1 MAKIA
6 KGVINGTG
14 RELTV
19 VAGSQSSNYD
29 ATAQLLQCEG
39 INETDAIGLGPYFNG
54 YNILPD
60 PDADLDLVLETYE
73 NEVSTALQRVR
84 EHKAVLRGT
93 HFKLLA
99 YEAGPAGE
107 GDGSADD
114 LAIQA
119 HRNSKMKDI
128 LAKYLQALDQ
138 EFDLMV
144 YFASCGRPSRYG
156 SWGMIEAMDQP
167 REAAVKYQGVQNFL
181 ANRTQP
187 LPSSCQYEEPDCA
200 SADGCSGPRKFKV
213 QKPHKPHTCAR
224 ALGKL
229 LKCIFASAPGK
240 GLCGADDVC
249 YCYRG
254 YSGTSCLDA
263 SFTDYSSCG
272 YRCTFAQGLCQV
284 SAACLCLLC
293 FAVSGMSTPCA
304 R

>member
-1 MAKIA
+1 MARIA
-6 KGVINGTG
+6 KAVINGTG

-73 NEVSTALQRVR
+73 NEVSTSLQRVR

-167 REAAVKYQGVQNFL
+167 REAAVKYQAVQNFL

-200 SADGCSGPRKFKV
+200 GADGCSGPGKFMSRMSHILAHV
-213 QKPHKPHTCAR
+213 HLSNCPS
-224 ALGKL
+224 GN
-229 LKCIFASAPGK
+229 CISAPGK

-272 YRCTFAQGLCQV
+272 YRCTFDQGLCEV
-284 SAACLCLLC
+284 SVACLSLLY
-293 FAVSGMSTPCA
+293 FAGSGKSTP
-304 R
+304 RTR